1 MKLISK
7 KFNRPIIAAFTF
19 HTFFSHFYPFLKA
32 DSCRWTNDTVSL
44 VEATNLVPV
53 FRWEGGFDSILQF
66 LERISKRKQRCRQ
79 HCRLRIINTESETSR
94 FVFIDLPLAILLH
107 LLQGL
112 LKLPHI
118 VHSVIIC
125 LHNPRH
131 LSWQCHNFK
140 TITDLDNTF
149 VIRDNFGNSTAL
161 MEQDEN
167 KSVCIWPIWQW
178 FHFLRSTW
186 WQKWRDQWKAL
197 MDL

>member
-1 MKLISK
+1 MQSLDDLPHFKIWPYLIS
-7 KFNRPIIAAFTF
+7 
-19 HTFFSHFYPFLKA
+19 FSFLFLKIFPRCYIPIF
-32 DSCRWTNDTVSL
+32 DGL
-44 VEATNLVPV
+44 V
-53 FRWEGGFDSILQF
+53 
-66 LERISKRKQRCRQ
+66 
-79 HCRLRIINTESETSR
+79 NTESETSR
-94 FVFIDLPLAILLH
+94 FVFIDLPLATLLH